1 MPVQGKLVIV
11 PEVVMSEFMSG
22 NGLQFLGIELAEG
35 RFGDQDEGTCMKSD
49 RGLKRVDDLDFH
61 ESVPAMVLKDR
72 RKR

>member
-1 MPVQGKLVIV
+1 
-11 PEVVMSEFMSG
+11 
-22 NGLQFLGIELAEG
+22 LAEG

-61 ESVPAMVLKDR
+61 ESVPAMVVKDR